1 MAFIIANQNS
11 INTYLNSTNGNVIAW
26 QDLYCVAVAV
36 AVAVSLSA
44 HLITCNHYE
53 MIVVV
58 HLSMFYCI
66 LMMQI
71 YFWSTSSDDAVNV
84 YRAYRSTLD
93 ELASVRFH
101 LEFEFIG
108 CWRIF
113 KWLISPAAILTMK
126 RALFSLK
133 NTNQID

>member
-1 MAFIIANQNS
+1 MMAFIIANQNS

-26 QDLYCVAVAV
+26 QDLYCVTIF
-36 AVAVSLSA
+36 VAVSLSA

-93 ELASVRFH
+93 ELASVRFN